1 MPMFIEEVIQ
11 MTERK
16 MLEAAAAHPENPA
29 LKKLSQSTPD
39 IAAARPQPRKGN
51 QRTRRSPNQKQPANL
66 LTPAEGHIDVLLN
79 VDNSSKDDRIGTVR
93 SPGRRRPRS
102 KPSSQ

>member
-29 LKKLSQSTPD
+29 LKKLRQSTSD
-39 IAAARPQPRKGN
+39 IATAQPRKGN
-51 QRTRRSPNQKQPANL
+51 RRKKRSPNQEQTGNL
-66 LTPAEGHIDVLLN
+66 LTPAESHNNVVLN
-79 VDNSSKDDRIGTVR
+79 VDNSSKDDRIGTVGSPR
-93 SPGRRRPRS
+93 SRRPRS